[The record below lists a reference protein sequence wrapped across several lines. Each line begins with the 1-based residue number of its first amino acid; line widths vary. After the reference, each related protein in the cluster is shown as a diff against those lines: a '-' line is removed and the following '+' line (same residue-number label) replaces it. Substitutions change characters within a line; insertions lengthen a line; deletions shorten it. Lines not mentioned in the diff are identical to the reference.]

1 MKRKRRFITSMF
13 IIGFLLFPFVVGAE
27 EKAAEK
33 KAEDSKPFGEW
44 SWLSRGQK
52 LGPWWL
58 VSSKFYDPPPK
69 QLLYDIDTNLSYSDL
84 GGNVEGEIWSVSG
97 KLVLRKAFLSSYTDY
112 SFSRTETTV
121 IAFDSTTVVE
131 KEAFT
136 EVLRYDFLKWL
147 ALEGGLNLF
156 NDSAKFYDD
165 SYSVFGGVS
174 VWPLN
179 KTELWV
185 KLSAFYA
192 HGEINYRNDLL
203 ESSYIEMPAYDS
215 GAFFGQETLRWQI
228 TKMFSLTQYFD
239 YMYSFDDADPS
250 LIYGVPRTEESNVI
264 RWNFRVMFRAMITP
278 TIYFFTKYTI
288 LHDENP
294 LADTQASVIKYE
306 EDDTSL
312 SVGFG
317 LVW

>member
-1 MKRKRRFITSMF
+1 MKRKRRFITSIF
-13 IIGFLLFPFVVGAE
+13 IIGFLLFPFVVDAE
-27 EKAAEK
+27 EKAEEK

-58 VSSKFYDPPPK
+58 VSSKFYDPHPK
-69 QLLYDIDTNLSYSDL
+69 QLLYHIDTNLSYSDL
-84 GGNVEGEIWSVSG
+84 SGNVEGEIWNVTG
-97 KLVLRKAFLSSYTDY
+97 KLALRKAPFSSYTDY
-112 SFSRTETTV
+112 SFSRNKTTV

-131 KEAFT
+131 RENFV
-136 EVLRYDFLKWL
+136 ELLRYDILKWL
-147 ALEGGLNLF
+147 ALEGGFNLF
-156 NDSAKFYDD
+156 NDTAKFYDD
-165 SYSVFGGVS
+165 SFSVFGGVS

-179 KTELWV
+179 KTKLWL
-185 KLSAFYA
+185 KLSALYA
-192 HGEINYRNDLL
+192 FGEITYRNDLL
-203 ESSYIEMPAYDS
+203 ESSFMQVPDYES
-215 GAFFGQETLRWQI
+215 GAVFGQETLNWQI

-250 LIYGVPRTEESNVI
+250 LVFGVLRTEESNVI
-264 RWNFRVMFRAMITP
+264 RWNFRVMFNVRITP
-278 TIYFFTKYTI
+278 TIYFFTKYAI
-288 LHDENP
+288 SHDENP
-294 LADTQASVIKYE
+294 LSDTQASIIKYE